1 MKQVNEKDL
10 LGRRIRAL
18 RNARGWTQEKLGV
31 EAGISYKYIGE
42 IERGQQ
48 NPSFDTL
55 VKIAAA
61 VKVDLPE
68 LFRFEQETLDKN
80 VVEGRISQIVKAL
93 PDEDLRRLH
102 IVLHALYPISGRC
115 EK

>member
-1 MKQVNEKDL
+1 MKKQENEKAL
-10 LGRRIRAL
+10 LGRRIRCL
-18 RNARGWTQEKLGV
+18 RTAKGWTQEKLGV
-31 EAGISYKYIGE
+31 ESGISYKYIGE

-68 LFRFEQETLDKN
+68 LFRFEHETFDKN
-80 VVEGRISQIVKAL
+80 AVEGRISQIVKTL

-102 IVLHALYPISGRC
+102 MVLLTLYPISG
-115 EK
+115 K